1 MSNDNLN
8 NINENIIQE
17 NNQTSNLINNDTIR
31 VNKKKWPLIVGII
44 SLTTIAL
51 TFLSFI
57 TYFLYIYLYLS
68 PNKFIDKTNI
78 SIQKSINSIFNV
90 INKNDNISNNID
102 TVTKGNINVNIGSE
116 NIGFDFN
123 TEQSSKNSLM
133 NFGLEFNYNNSKIV
147 SGDISYQDKRLYL
160 NSSDIFDKPLYYEL
174 EKDILNNNTD
184 TVNDFKYITSK
195 LVEYNMESIKAS
207 NINSK
212 LTGLNQKNYTLII
225 DNNEL
230 NNINRR
236 TKKLVEK
243 DKKLLEITK
252 KYNIDEYS
260 IFEVGKYSIT
270 INTMTNK
277 IIGFE
282 IDLDYTYLSGKH
294 VDGKYI
300 IKNSKD
306 NNKNYYYVWTND
318 NEIKIEIYENNKL
331 EGNVLLSEKKNKLN
345 FNYSYGNVKMEYKH
359 VEDNGEFILETDGDY
374 ESRITA
380 KVTTKDNV
388 QIINGE
394 GKINADGETINLK
407 FNVEVKQDENLV
419 TKKNMID
426 AKRIDE
432 LTENEMSIIQENF
445 FNLINKLGM

>member
-90 INKNDNISNNID
+90 INKNDNISNNLD
-102 TVTKGNINVNIGSE
+102 TVMKGNINVNIGSE
-116 NIGFDFN
+116 DIDFDFN
-123 TEQSSKNSLM
+123 TEQSPKNSLM